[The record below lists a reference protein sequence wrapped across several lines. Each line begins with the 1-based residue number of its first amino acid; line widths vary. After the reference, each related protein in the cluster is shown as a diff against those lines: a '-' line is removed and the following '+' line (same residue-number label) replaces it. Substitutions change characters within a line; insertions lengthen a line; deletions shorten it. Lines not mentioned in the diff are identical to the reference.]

1 MSNLLLNK
9 SSFIHIPKCGGTV
22 VQNLL
27 FRLKLAKKRYNS
39 PQNGHLFLHQMIES
53 ENTYNFCFVRHP
65 YTWWPSF
72 WQWSKQDRLSLM
84 ERTCPDFDTWVQ
96 EYGPFWMGHYSKL
109 VSRYT
114 GDDPLYNSN
123 IKMNFIG
130 KTENLFGDLH
140 KALTLAEEEFAEK
153 RFQHLLC
160 IINTDPKLLKSK
172 NMQEYNRTISDKSK
186 EIIYKTEKYM
196 FDKFNYE
203 P

>member
-1 MSNLLLNK
+1 
-9 SSFIHIPKCGGTV
+9 
-22 VQNLL
+22 
-27 FRLKLAKKRYNS
+27 
-39 PQNGHLFLHQMIES
+39 
-53 ENTYNFCFVRHP
+53 
-65 YTWWPSF
+65 
-72 WQWSKQDRLSLM
+72 M

>member
-1 MSNLLLNK
+1 MSNILLNR
-9 SSFIHIPKCGGTV
+9 SSFIHIPKCGGSAI
-22 VQNLL
+22 QSMLN
-27 FRLKLAKKRYNS
+27 RLDLITKIYKY
-39 PQNGHLFLHQMIES
+39 PQNGHLFLHQMTES
-53 ENTYNFCFVRHP
+53 ASTYNFCFVRHP

-72 WQWSKQDRLSLM
+72 WQWSKQDRFSLM
-84 ERTCPDFDTWVQ
+84 ERECSDFDTWVQ

-114 GDDPLYNSN
+114 GDDPVYSSN

-130 KTENLFGDLH
+130 KTENLFRDLRT
-140 KALTLAEEEFAEK
+140 ALIRAGEEFSEK
-153 RFQHLLC
+153 TYQDVVSSQD
-160 IINTDPKLLKSK
+160 TDEKLIKFK
-172 NMQEYNRTISDKSK
+172 NKQEYNRVISEKSK

>member
-1 MSNLLLNK
+1 MSNILLNR
-9 SSFIHIPKCGGTV
+9 SSFIHIPKCGGSAI
-22 VQNLL
+22 QSMLN
-27 FRLKLAKKRYNS
+27 RLDLITKIYKY
-39 PQNGHLFLHQMIES
+39 PQNGHLFLHQMTES
-53 ENTYNFCFVRHP
+53 KSTYNFCFVRHP

-72 WQWSKQDRLSLM
+72 WQWSKQDRFSLM
-84 ERTCPDFDTWVQ
+84 ERECPDFDTWMQ

-114 GDDPLYNSN
+114 GDDPVYSSN

-130 KTENLFGDLH
+130 KTENLFRDLRTALI
-140 KALTLAEEEFAEK
+140 KAGEEFSEK
-153 RFQHLLC
+153 TYQDVVSSQD
-160 IINTDPKLLKSK
+160 TDEKLIKFK
-172 NMQEYNRTISDKSK
+172 NKQEYNRVISDKSK